1 MSDQSS
7 TLSQE
12 DIKLI
17 RIGLVRQNPAL
28 YDPGHVDYKN
38 RVLKDKT
45 WAEINNDI
53 GIPNFD
59 ARKEWTTLRNYA
71 NNHHDR
77 LKMSSGSAAS
87 LTTSG
92 GKRKKSEWQYAAD
105 MQFLLPLL
113 GKHWEM
119 DSTRRKSPLVAKK
132 HLLLR
137 QIVTF

>member
-7 TLSQE
+7 TSSQE

-17 RIGLVRQNPAL
+17 LIGLVRQNPAL

-53 GIPNFD
+53 GIPDFD
-59 ARKEWTTLRNYA
+59 ARKEWTTPRNYA
-71 NNHHDR
+71 NNHRDR
-77 LKMSSGSAAS
+77 LKMPSGSAAS
-87 LTTSG
+87 STRSG
-92 GKRKKSEWQYAAD
+92 GKRKRSEWQYAAD

-113 GKHWEM
+113 GKHREM
-119 DSTRRKSPLVAKK
+119 DSTMHKSSGGKK
-132 HLLLR
+132 
-137 QIVTF
+137 TPAS